1 MSLLADIV
9 NAPTEIT
16 FRGITYPMR
25 DLTALECAMH
35 SRWLEKRAFD
45 AVARQTQL
53 PDDVRDRME
62 RGILIAA
69 AAGTFEVGS
78 AAYIESTQTIH
89 GWASILSIALRTTHP
104 EATFDFCVEMVT
116 ELVANNIR
124 ADLEK
129 IQKAVDD
136 PGNSLGRVDSSPARP
151 TSSESSV
158 TTPITV
164 DSVYP

>member
-1 MSLLADIV
+1 MGLLADIA

-16 FRGITYPMR
+16 FRGVTYPMR

-53 PDDVRDRME
+53 PEEVRDRME

-78 AAYIESTQTIH
+78 AAYIESTTTIH
-89 GWASILSIALRTTHP
+89 GWASILHIALRQTHP

-116 ELVANNIR
+116 ELVAAKITE
-124 ADLEK
+124 DLAK

-136 PGNSLGRVDSSPARP
+136 PGNSSGRGDSSPARP
-151 TSSESSV
+151 TSSESSATPP
-158 TTPITV
+158 TTG
-164 DSVYP
+164 DSVFP